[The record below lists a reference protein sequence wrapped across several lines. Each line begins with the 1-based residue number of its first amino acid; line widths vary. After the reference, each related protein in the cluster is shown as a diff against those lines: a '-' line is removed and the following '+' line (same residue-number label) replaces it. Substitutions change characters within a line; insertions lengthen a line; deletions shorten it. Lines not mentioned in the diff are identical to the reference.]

1 MRKRKPVTAVL
12 IVCVVAVLAL
22 PAAAGAM
29 YQFGDSPTVALHD
42 GAGTPAPSAVSQPAP
57 SVVVNHTSTTLPIVL
72 AAVALG
78 IALTG
83 TAYVALR
90 LRSLPRT

>member
-1 MRKRKPVTAVL
+1 MRKSAARLLFVALVAMLAFP
-12 IVCVVAVLAL
+12 VVAN
-22 PAAAGAM
+22 AM

-42 GAGTPAPSAVSQPAP
+42 GVGSSAPSAVSQPAP
-57 SVVVNHTSTTLPIVL
+57 SVIVNHTSTTLPIVL

-78 IALTG
+78 VALTG
-83 TAYVALR
+83 TVYAALR